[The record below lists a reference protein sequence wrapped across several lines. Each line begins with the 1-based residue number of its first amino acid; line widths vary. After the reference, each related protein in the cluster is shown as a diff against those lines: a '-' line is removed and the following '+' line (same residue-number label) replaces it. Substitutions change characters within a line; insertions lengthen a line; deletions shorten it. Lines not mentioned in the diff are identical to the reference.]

1 MSERR
6 LRISS
11 GINLAGTPATD
22 LREYMLRGID
32 FNAAAGFE
40 ALDFNTALWRY
51 APDNYREI
59 MAEAKEYAASK
70 GLRFELCHLPFGNKP
85 WTKGAD
91 EEAFNNHMKHSIDA
105 ASILGVDYAVVHP
118 VDTTKRRIDMDY
130 NKSLELEM
138 RVLSPFV
145 NEGAKKG
152 VNVVVENMR
161 IAAEQEKLMA
171 TPFVLGREN
180 AEPEHL
186 SRVADKLGIGICWD
200 FGHAHCSHIDS
211 YEALKIV
218 GSRLKM
224 THVCDNHKYLD
235 EHLAPFFGSIDWA
248 GAAKGMSEIGYR
260 GLFNFE
266 VSANKLPLETRE
278 IYAKYLISAA
288 EKIIGMMD

>member
-1 MSERR
+1 MSERL
-6 LRISS
+6 LRISC
-11 GINLAGTPATD
+11 GINLSPTSSLN

-40 ALDFNTALWRY
+40 ALDFNCALSRND
-51 APDNYREI
+51 PENYREI
-59 MAEAKEYAASK
+59 MAEAKEYAASM

-85 WTKGAD
+85 WTTGDAQK
-91 EEAFNNHMKHSIDA
+91 AFNEHMSRSIDA

-118 VDTTKRRIDMDY
+118 VDTTKLRQDMDY

-138 RVLSPFV
+138 KVLSPFV

-152 VNVVVENMR
+152 VNIVVENMR
-161 IAAEQEKLMA
+161 IAAEQEELMA
-171 TPFVLGREN
+171 TPFILGREN

-200 FGHAHCSHIDS
+200 FGHAHCSRINS
-211 YEALKIV
+211 YDALKIV

-248 GAAKGMSEIGYR
+248 GAAKGMAEIGYR

-266 VSANKLPLETRE
+266 VAAAKLPAETRE
-278 IYAKYLISAA
+278 LYAQYLISAA
-288 EKIIGMMD
+288 KRIIGMME

>member
-1 MSERR
+1 MSERL
-6 LRISS
+6 LRISC
-11 GINLAGTPATD
+11 GINLATTPASD

-40 ALDFNTALWRY
+40 ALDFNCALSRY

-85 WTKGAD
+85 WTTGDAQK
-91 EEAFNNHMKHSIDA
+91 AFNEHMSRSIDA

-118 VDTTKRRIDMDY
+118 VDTTKLRQDMDY

-138 RVLSPFV
+138 KVLSPFV

-152 VNVVVENMR
+152 VNIVVENMR
-161 IAAEQEKLMA
+161 IAAEQEKLMT
-171 TPFVLGREN
+171 TPFILGREN
-180 AEPEHL
+180 SEPEHL

-200 FGHAHCSHIDS
+200 FGHAHCSWINS

-248 GAAKGMSEIGYR
+248 GAAKGMAEIGYR

-266 VSANKLPLETRE
+266 VSAGKLPPETRE

-288 EKIIGMMD
+288 EKIIGMME